1 MAQHLPGQPGAD
13 GRFVRLDD
21 GDMHVVEEG
30 TPGGPVLLLI
40 HGTGASTAWW
50 DPVVPALAGACRVI
64 RVDLAGNGQS
74 ASPASGYDIPA
85 HARRVGAALDR
96 IGAGRVTAIGHSM
109 GCMVATA
116 LAEQRPDKVAA
127 LALIDMGPSLDA
139 LIPEGLLVRL
149 LLTRFPGGL
158 LWRLRNEATIRKA
171 MRTAFA
177 RPIDIPDAVIQAT
190 LRMTHR
196 ALAGTARGSLD
207 YMRQQSLTDRL
218 AALGVPVLV
227 IFGTEDARYPSS
239 SAAAYRAVP
248 GARVELLPGVGHTP
262 MMEDPQTTG
271 TLLLEFAAATE
282 RPADSPAI
290 AVPVPGRHDIPAGL
304 QENVDPGH
312 CPPTRSR
319 SANSCHS
326 H

>member
-1 MAQHLPGQPGAD
+1 MAEHMSGDPDAD
-13 GRFVRLDD
+13 DRFVRLDD
-21 GDMHVVEEG
+21 GDMHVAADG
-30 TPGGPVLLLI
+30 TPGAPALLLI
-40 HGTGASTAWW
+40 HGSAGSMAWW

-64 RVDLAGNGQS
+64 RVDLLGHGRS
-74 ASPASGYDIPA
+74 SSPAGGYGIPA

-96 IGAGRVTAIGHSM
+96 LGAGQVTVTGHSM

-139 LIPEGLLVRL
+139 AMPEGLLVRL
-149 LLTRFPGGL
+149 LLARFPGRL

-171 MRTAFA
+171 LSSAFT
-177 RPIDIPDAVIQAT
+177 RPVDIPGAIIEGA
-190 LRMTHR
+190 LGMTHR
-196 ALAGTARGSLD
+196 ALAGTARGSLA
-207 YMRQQSLTDRL
+207 YMRRRSLPDRL

-262 MMEDPQTTG
+262 MLEDPQATS
-271 TLLLEFAAATE
+271 TLLLEFAAAAR
-282 RPADSPAI
+282 RPA
-290 AVPVPGRHDIPAGL
+290 
-304 QENVDPGH
+304 
-312 CPPTRSR
+312 
-319 SANSCHS
+319 
-326 H
+326 